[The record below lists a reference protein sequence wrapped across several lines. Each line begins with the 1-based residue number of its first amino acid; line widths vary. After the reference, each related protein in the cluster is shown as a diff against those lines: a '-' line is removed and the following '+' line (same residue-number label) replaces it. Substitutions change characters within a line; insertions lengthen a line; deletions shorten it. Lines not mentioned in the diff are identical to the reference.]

1 MKRFLKCICLI
12 LVMATLMAFP
22 AQAAEMPD
30 SRASNYFMSVSTY
43 LWHLHGT
50 TFQVWFDV
58 TAVRGMDELGTS
70 TIKIMRSTDNVNWTT
85 VKTYTKDTY
94 YAAMIGQD
102 TSFHASCVTYTGS
115 EGYYYKALVTFYAKE
130 GNDQA
135 MVYRY
140 TDTFYF

>member
-30 SRASNYFMSVSTY
+30 SRASNYFMSV
-43 LWHLHGT
+43 
-50 TFQVWFDV
+50 
-58 TAVRGMDELGTS
+58 GTS